1 MTPGARNKFVAPM
14 FEPEVFRKLM
24 YCFEKKVF
32 MTFWT
37 PAVIPRPGNYAPC
50 PPRYV
55 TGVMQ

>member
-1 MTPGARNKFVAPM
+1 M

-37 PAVIPRPGNYAPC
+37 PAVIPRPGNYAPSC